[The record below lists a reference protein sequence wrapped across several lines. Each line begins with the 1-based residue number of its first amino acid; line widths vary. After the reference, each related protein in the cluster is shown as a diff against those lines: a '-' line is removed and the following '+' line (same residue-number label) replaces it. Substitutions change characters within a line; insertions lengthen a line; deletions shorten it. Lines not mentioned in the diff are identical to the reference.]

1 MRCGGSSRGGGSGR
15 IWWHLARGGQ
25 TVDIRFGWVWLDF
38 GDLRQKTI
46 FCCFPLS
53 GLVVVVGG
61 EVGVAAVCVLC

>member
-1 MRCGGSSRGGGSGR
+1 MAFSSR
-15 IWWHLARGGQ
+15 LADSRQSVWLGLVGFW
-25 TVDIRFGWVWLDF
+25 RFGAEND
-38 GDLRQKTI
+38 